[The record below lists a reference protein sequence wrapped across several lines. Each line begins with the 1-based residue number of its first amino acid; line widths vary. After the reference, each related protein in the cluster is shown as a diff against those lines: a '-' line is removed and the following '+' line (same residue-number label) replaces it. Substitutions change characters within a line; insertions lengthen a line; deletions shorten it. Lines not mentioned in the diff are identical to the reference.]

1 MGNIIIKNMSF
12 QYNNML
18 DPLFYNVNLNISDD
32 WKLGLIGRNGRG
44 KTSFL
49 KILLNELN
57 YEGKVHSSVN
67 FKYFPNYPLIDREI
81 TTLDFLLEKNPTIDL
96 WIILKEMN
104 LMGLSDDLLYQSF
117 YSLSGG
123 EQTKFLL
130 LELFLDKNSF
140 PLIDEPTNNLDLSGR
155 KLVAEYLNSKKGY
168 IVISHDYNFLNSF
181 IDHTLSLNRNN
192 IDLIKGD
199 IETWKYE
206 KNNYDNLT
214 LEKNKK
220 LKDEISRL
228 EKVSRTV
235 SDWGEQKERTS
246 KDAFDKKKA
255 AKHMK
260 RSKAILKRTEEKIEQ
275 KKRLIHN
282 IETTKDIDINMETAR
297 HQILKLRNFSLYRD
311 GKKLFHPINIDLYP
325 KDRLFLMGDN
335 GVGKT
340 SLLNF
345 ILNKESFEYEGEAYI
360 NLPSNISIIE
370 QNIKNTFN
378 YAKIISTFNKE
389 ELEKFFNILY
399 KLGVDKNKFKNNS
412 RWSSG
417 EDKKILI
424 AQELLS
430 LNSLLIWDEITNYLD
445 LLVIQQIINM
455 IQNFSPTMISIDHDE
470 HYVEEV
476 ATKTIKLVKYEN
488 N

>member
-1 MGNIIIKNMSF
+1 MIIK
-12 QYNNML
+12 
-18 DPLFYNVNLNISDD
+18 
-32 WKLGLIGRNGRG
+32 
-44 KTSFL
+44 
-49 KILLNELN
+49 
-57 YEGKVHSSVN
+57 SS
-67 FKYFPNYPLIDREI
+67 
-81 TTLDFLLEKNPTIDL
+81 
-96 WIILKEMN
+96 EMN
-104 LMGLSDDLLYQSF
+104 LMELSNDLLYRPF

-155 KLVAEYLNSKKGY
+155 KLVAEYLNSEKGY

-192 IDLIKGD
+192 IDLIKGN

-228 EKVSRTV
+228 EKISRTV

-297 HQILKLRNFSLYRD
+297 HQI
-311 GKKLFHPINIDLYP
+311 
-325 KDRLFLMGDN
+325 
-335 GVGKT
+335 
-340 SLLNF
+340 
-345 ILNKESFEYEGEAYI
+345 
-360 NLPSNISIIE
+360 
-370 QNIKNTFN
+370 
-378 YAKIISTFNKE
+378 
-389 ELEKFFNILY
+389 
-399 KLGVDKNKFKNNS
+399 
-412 RWSSG
+412 
-417 EDKKILI
+417 
-424 AQELLS
+424 
-430 LNSLLIWDEITNYLD
+430 
-445 LLVIQQIINM
+445 
-455 IQNFSPTMISIDHDE
+455 
-470 HYVEEV
+470 
-476 ATKTIKLVKYEN
+476 
-488 N
+488 